1 MAGLYSAQPVARRAH
16 IALPPV
22 RCKEADKLPDSAEC
36 PVSSNI
42 AQNYPYSSESEAERS
57 ATIARALA
65 GDAEMADKVKA
76 ESIGLAVESR
86 WWVWKCP
93 NRGCPGLLHT
103 AGQARNAHAVY
114 TLCDSCRKTYLR

>member
-1 MAGLYSAQPVARRAH
+1 M
-16 IALPPV
+16 
-22 RCKEADKLPDSAEC
+22 
-36 PVSSNI
+36 SSNI
-42 AQNYPYSSESEAERS
+42 GQNYPYSSESEAERA

-65 GDAEMADKVKA
+65 GDAALADKVGA
-76 ESIGLAVESR
+76 EAVGLADEGR

-114 TLCDSCRKTYLR
+114 TLCDTCGRTYLR